1 MKEYVQEILNI
12 IDAGCGCAV
21 IILATAGIL
30 MLLIKSI
37 MVLGQF
43 IF

>member
-1 MKEYVQEILNI
+1 MKGYVQEILDI
-12 IDAGCGCAV
+12 INAGCGCAV
-21 IILATAGIL
+21 IILAVTGIL

-37 MVLGQF
+37 MVLWQF